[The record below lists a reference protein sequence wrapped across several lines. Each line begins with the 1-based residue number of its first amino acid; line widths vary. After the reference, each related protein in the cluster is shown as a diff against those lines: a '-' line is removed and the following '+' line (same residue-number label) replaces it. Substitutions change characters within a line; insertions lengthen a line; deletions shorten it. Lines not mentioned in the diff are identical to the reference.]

1 MIFERSCQLLL
12 SSALAVG
19 LSLTAANAQ
28 NSEGT
33 YQVRVG
39 AFLDLG
45 GTRLSN
51 TNTLDSGGA
60 IDTGKFGVGMT
71 GGLEMLRAGK
81 WTLGIEG
88 DLGVSG
94 GGEKNLDSPQNPN
107 GVRFGTDFFSSLRG
121 RAGFYVRPDWVL
133 YGTGG
138 VAFRGVSV
146 DAGPGGGAK
155 LQKTLSGGVIG
166 AGSEWHFGGTI
177 LFAEYLH
184 TSLSGADFAIP
195 TYFPPGSAPIP
206 ATTYHV
212 NGHSNSFRLG
222 AKFKLGYDGYYDYVR
237 DELRK

>member
-1 MIFERSCQLLL
+1 MKTNLGQKLLL
-12 SSALAVG
+12 SSAIAAMLPVLA
-19 LSLTAANAQ
+19 LTTASAQ

-51 TNTLDSGGA
+51 TNTLDAGGST
-60 IDTGKFGVGMT
+60 DSGKFGAGMS

-81 WTLGIEG
+81 WTLGLEG
-88 DLGVSG
+88 DLGISG
-94 GGEKNLDSPQNPN
+94 GGGQTLN
-107 GVRFGTDFFSSLRG
+107 GVRFGTDYFSSLRG
-121 RAGFYVRPDWVL
+121 RAGFYIRPDWVL

-146 DAGPGGGAK
+146 DAGPSFGTK
-155 LQKTLSGGVIG
+155 VQKTLSGGVFG
-166 AGSEWHFGGTI
+166 AGTEWHLDGTI

-184 TSLSGADFAIP
+184 TSLAGSDFVASG
-195 TYFPPGSAPIP
+195 
-206 ATTYHV
+206 TTYHV
-212 NGHSNSFRLG
+212 SGHSNAVRLG
-222 AKFKLGYDGYYDYVR
+222 VKFKLGYDGYYDYVR